1 LRFISVTL
9 AFHTSR
15 AEERVEPLARY
26 IVSAAKDVRLVTI
39 TCDEMSKPCAML
51 EACSASNPG
60 GLVSVGEPPADA
72 RR

>member
-1 LRFISVTL
+1 
-9 AFHTSR
+9 
-15 AEERVEPLARY
+15 
-26 IVSAAKDVRLVTI
+26 
-39 TCDEMSKPCAML
+39 MSKPRAML